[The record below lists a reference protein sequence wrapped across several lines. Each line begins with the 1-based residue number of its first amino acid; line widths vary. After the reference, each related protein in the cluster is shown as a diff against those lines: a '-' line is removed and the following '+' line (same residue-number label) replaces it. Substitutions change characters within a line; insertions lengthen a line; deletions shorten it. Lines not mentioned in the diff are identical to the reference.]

1 MTKKM
6 IYSGG
11 DMLKKGSQLM
21 KEQENEE
28 LRSIGFEV
36 YSPQDDKE
44 INDKQNQ
51 TKESNDGL
59 AEKIFAK
66 DTTGIVGSDILI
78 FEVDN
83 NNVGTTTEIGQA
95 AQDELNNLLDLQA
108 IGVIPDNLSILE
120 LTKMPDRQKYFKKN
134 YFFHSYDVRRTD
146 IPETADRRSWSI
158 NQYLYGAV
166 AFLSAE
172 GIQSWEDI
180 IKELKT
186 IPTEKD

>member
-1 MTKKM
+1 MTKM

-11 DMLKKGSQLM
+11 DMLKKGSQLI
-21 KEQENEE
+21 KNQENEE
-28 LRSIGFEV
+28 LRSLGFNV

-66 DTTGIVGSDILI
+66 DSNGILTSDILI

-83 NNVGTTTEIGQA
+83 NNVGTSVEVGQV
-95 AQDELNNLLDLQA
+95 AQSELLHLLDLQKQ
-108 IGVIPDNLSILE
+108 GVLDSSLSVLE
-120 LTKMPDRQKYFKKN
+120 LTKLPNREDYFNKK

-146 IPETADRRSWSI
+146 IPEASDRRSWSI

-166 AFLSAE
+166 AFLSSK
-172 GIQSWEDI
+172 GIQPWEDI
-180 IKELKT
+180 ISELKK
-186 IPTEKD
+186 EF